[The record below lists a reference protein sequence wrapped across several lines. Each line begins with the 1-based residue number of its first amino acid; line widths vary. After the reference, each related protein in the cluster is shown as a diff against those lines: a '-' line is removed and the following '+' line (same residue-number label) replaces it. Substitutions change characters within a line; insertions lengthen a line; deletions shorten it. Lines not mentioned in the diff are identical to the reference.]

1 MWFMMNSQLWSTNK
15 ERKKI
20 LYNEK
25 IIKIANSIENNKIL
39 NNVRLSN
46 YKNIFTESDKY
57 NLSTNSP
64 SKCSLRMSYIELSL
78 TTIKKQNSVE

>member
-46 YKNIFTESDKY
+46 Y
-57 NLSTNSP
+57 
-64 SKCSLRMSYIELSL
+64 
-78 TTIKKQNSVE
+78 